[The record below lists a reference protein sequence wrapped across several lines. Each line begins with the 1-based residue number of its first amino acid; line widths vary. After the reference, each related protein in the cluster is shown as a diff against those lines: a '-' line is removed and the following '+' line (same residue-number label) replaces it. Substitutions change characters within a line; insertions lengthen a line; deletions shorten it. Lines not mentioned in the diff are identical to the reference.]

1 MIGGRMNDSNKQ
13 ATTMRPGERH
23 TAGRGSI
30 VLAGV
35 TKRFGET
42 IAVKQID
49 LTIPAGSYCCL
60 LGPSGCGKTTILRM
74 IAGHESP
81 TEGAVLIDDENVV
94 GLPPVRRGTAMMFQS
109 YALFPHL
116 SCADNVAFNL
126 KVRGVGKAERR
137 DRALEMLDRVR
148 MKTFADRLPAQL
160 SGGQQQRIALA
171 RALITNPRVLLLDE
185 PLSALD
191 EFLRLQM
198 RGELR
203 RIQADVGITFIHVT
217 HTQMEAIALADL
229 VVVMDQGQIE
239 QAASAREV
247 YDRPR
252 TGYVARFMGG
262 QNVLSGTVQ
271 SRDANTITIQSGSK
285 RLVLNSPDPM
295 PAVGAV
301 FEAAVRRDHIRLQRA
316 ASRDQQ
322 PGANAVTG
330 RVASIEYQGTWL
342 KITIEEASGEEFVV
356 NLPDHIFFGDPLT
369 VGDAVL
375 AQWDPEQVHFLESGA
390 RKSTGASGGHAHPRP
405 AETATV
411 GSR

>member
-1 MIGGRMNDSNKQ
+1 MGSGPVYDSNRQ
-13 ATTMRPGERH
+13 GTTMIPGERH

-30 VLAGV
+30 ELAAV

-42 IAVKQID
+42 IAVKNID
-49 LTIPAGSYCCL
+49 LKIPAGSYCCL

-81 TEGAVLIDDENVV
+81 TEGAVLIDGENVV
-94 GLPPVRRGTAMMFQS
+94 GSPPVDRGTAMMFQS

-137 DRALEMLDRVR
+137 ERALEMLARVR
-148 MKTFADRLPAQL
+148 MKPFADRLPAQL
-160 SGGQQQRIALA
+160 SGGQQQRIALS

-203 RIQADVGITFIHVT
+203 RIQAEVGITFIHVT
-217 HTQMEAIALADL
+217 HTQMEAVALADL

-239 QAASAREV
+239 QAAVAREV

-262 QNVLSGTVQ
+262 QNVLSGTVL
-271 SRDANTITIQSGSK
+271 SREANTVTIKTGAKQVALSAPSPAPATGS
-285 RLVLNSPDPM
+285 
-295 PAVGAV
+295 A
-301 FEAAVRRDHIRLQRA
+301 FEAAVRRDHIRLSRA
-316 ASRDQQ
+316 ESNDGQ
-322 PGANAVTG
+322 PGVNAVTG
-330 RVASIEYQGTWL
+330 RVAGIEYQGTWL
-342 KITIEEASGEEFVV
+342 KITIDEACGEEFVV
-356 NLPDHIFFGDPLT
+356 N
-369 VGDAVL
+369 
-375 AQWDPEQVHFLESGA
+375 
-390 RKSTGASGGHAHPRP
+390 
-405 AETATV
+405 
-411 GSR
+411 

>member
-1 MIGGRMNDSNKQ
+1 MIPS
-13 ATTMRPGERH
+13 ERH
-23 TAGRGSI
+23 STARGGI
-30 VLAGV
+30 ELAGV

-42 IAVKQID
+42 VAVKNIS
-49 LTIPAGSYCCL
+49 LRIPAGSYCCL

-81 TEGAVLIDDENVV
+81 TEGDVLIDGEHVV

-116 SCADNVAFNL
+116 SCLDNVAFNL
-126 KVRGVGKAERR
+126 KVRGVPKAERHQ
-137 DRALEMLDRVR
+137 RAREMLARVR
-148 MKTFADRLPAQL
+148 MQAFADRLPAQL

-171 RALITNPRVLLLDE
+171 RALITDPRVLLLDE

-203 RIQADVGITFIHVT
+203 RIQAEVGITFIHVT

-239 QAASAREV
+239 QAASARDV

-262 QNVLSGTVQ
+262 QNVLSGTVI
-271 SRDANTITIQSGSK
+271 RRGANAVTIKSGPKEVTLSV
-285 RLVLNSPDPM
+285 RGELPPEGSVY
-295 PAVGAV
+295 
-301 FEAAVRRDHIRLQRA
+301 EAAVRRDHVRL
-316 ASRDQQ
+316 SRVTSDSGT
-322 PGANAVTG
+322 PGANVVVG
-330 RVASIEYQGTWL
+330 RVAAVEYQGTWL
-342 KITIEEASGEEFVV
+342 KITLEEACSEEFVA
-356 NLPDHIFFGDPLT
+356 NLPDSVFFSDPLK
-369 VGDAVL
+369 VGDSAL
-375 AQWDPEQVHFLESGA
+375 AQWNADQIHVLEA
-390 RKSTGASGGHAHPRP
+390 RAQRP
-405 AETATV
+405 ASPTVRRGETATAAEH
-411 GSR
+411 R